1 MEEIRVAIFEDNKL
15 LRDALQAIID
25 GTPGY
30 SCCGVFTDGNRWE
43 TDIKRSEPDVAL
55 MDIEMPGLNGIEVT
69 KLVCEKFPKIK
80 ILIQTV
86 FSDNEKIFSALCA
99 GASGY
104 ILKTD
109 PPHKYLEAISD
120 VYHGGAP
127 ISGGVAKKI
136 LGFFAH
142 KNVILVSPELKDYQ
156 LTEREMEILQLMVKG
171 DNYPG
176 IAAKIFLSYETV
188 RTHVKHI
195 YKKLHV
201 ASRSEAITKALQQG
215 LA

>member
-1 MEEIRVAIFEDNKL
+1 MEFRVAIFEDNKL
-15 LRDALQAIID
+15 VREALQAIIN
-25 GTPGY
+25 GTSGMT
-30 SCCGVFTDGNRWE
+30 CCGAFQDANRW
-43 TDIKRSEPDVAL
+43 DIEINRCKPDVVL
-55 MDIEMPGLNGIEVT
+55 MDIEMPGTNGVEATRKIV
-69 KLVCEKFPKIK
+69 EKYPDTK

-86 FSDNEKIFSALCA
+86 FQDQDKIFQALCA

-142 KNVILVSPELKDYQ
+142 KNVILVSPEGRDYQ
-156 LTEREMEILQLMVKG
+156 LSERENEILQLMVKG
-171 DNYPG
+171 DSYPV
-176 IAAKIFLSYETV
+176 IAEKIFISYETV

-201 ASRSEAITKALQQG
+201 ASRSEAITKAIQQG

>member
-1 MEEIRVAIFEDNKL
+1 MKEIRVAIFEDNKL
-15 LRDALQAIID
+15 LRDALHTIID
-25 GTPGY
+25 GTPGFN
-30 SCCGVFTDGNRWE
+30 CCGVFTDGNRWE
-43 TDIKRSEPDVAL
+43 PDINRSEPEVVL
-55 MDIEMPGLNGIEVT
+55 MDIEMPGLNGVEAT
-69 KLVCEKFPKIK
+69 KLIAEKFPGIK

-86 FSDNEKIFSALCA
+86 FSDNEKIFAALCA

-109 PPHKYLEAISD
+109 PPHKYLEAITD
-120 VYHGGAP
+120 VYNGGAP

-142 KNVILVSPELKDYQ
+142 KNVILVSPEAQDYQ
-156 LTEREMEILQLMVKG
+156 LSQRENEILQLMIKG
-171 DNYPG
+171 ESYPV
-176 IAAKIFLSYETV
+176 IAEKIFLSYETV

-201 ASRSEAITKALQQG
+201 ASRNEAITKAIQQG

>member
-15 LRDALQAIID
+15 LREALQAIIN
-25 GTPGY
+25 GTPGFN
-30 SCCGVFTDGNRWE
+30 CCGVFTDGNRWE
-43 TDIKRSEPDVAL
+43 MDMRRSQADVVL

-69 KLVCEKFPKIK
+69 QMVCEKFPTIK

-86 FSDNEKIFSALCA
+86 FNDNEKIFAALCA

-109 PPHKYLEAISD
+109 PPHKYLEAITD
-120 VYHGGAP
+120 VYRGGAP

-142 KNVILVSPELKDYQ
+142 KNVILVSPNTTNYKLSD
-156 LTEREMEILQLMVKG
+156 REMEILQLMVKG
-171 DNYPG
+171 ENYPD
-176 IAAKIFLSYETV
+176 IALKIFISYETV

-201 ASRSEAITKALQQG
+201 ASRSEAITKAIQQG
-215 LA
+215 IA